1 MGAGIL
7 PCTIHNNKLYFLFG
21 KENKYADTP
30 GWSDFGGGKDN
41 NETPIQTAL
50 REGTEE
56 FTGFLGDEKD
66 IKKLLK
72 AGVYKIEFNPGS
84 SSGSIYTMHIFPM
97 EYDAK
102 LPMYYNN
109 NQRFLQK
116 KMSTKLMKES
126 KVFEKSEIKWMS
138 LDDICKHKTKF
149 RKYFKKACYL
159 LYNEKKRIEEFIR
172 KRLGKTISTTRTRKS
187 ITKPKTRTRKLR

>member
-56 FTGFLGDEKD
+56 FTGFLGGEKD

-72 AGVYKIEFNPGS
+72 AGVYKIEFNTGS
-84 SSGSIYTMHIFPM
+84 SSGSPYTMHIFPM

-109 NQRFLQK
+109 NQRFLHK
-116 KMSTKLMKES
+116 KMSPKLMKES
-126 KVFEKSEIKWMS
+126 KVFEKSEIKWMTA
-138 LDDICKHKTKF
+138 DDVHKNCKQF
-149 RKYFKKACYL
+149 RIYFQQACNR
-159 LYNEKKRIEEFIR
+159 LYKEKKDIEEFIR
-172 KRLGKTISTTRTRKS
+172 KRLGNKRCTFTRRSKTN
-187 ITKPKTRTRKLR
+187 TKTKTRRLR

>member
-50 REGTEE
+50 REGEE
-56 FTGFLGDEKD
+56 ELTGFLGGEKD
-66 IKKLLK
+66 IKTLLK
-72 AGVYKIEFNPGS
+72 DGVYKMEFNTGS
-84 SSGSIYTMHIFPM
+84 PSGSIYTMHIFPM

-116 KMSTKLMKES
+116 KMSPKLMKES
-126 KVFEKSEIKWMS
+126 KVFEKSEIKWVCV
-138 LDDICKHKTKF
+138 DDVYKKCKKF
-149 RKYFKKACYL
+149 RRYFQTACHRL
-159 LYNEKKRIEEFIR
+159 HSEKKDIEEFIR
-172 KRLGKTISTTRTRKS
+172 KRLGNKRCTFTRRSKTKTNT
-187 ITKPKTRTRKLR
+187 KTRRSR